1 MKLDRGYV
9 GQDISEKDSLQN
21 DLSIYCGFILKPSIP
36 ILGAAPAQPTEKTS
50 QGFVEFGC
58 PDISATHRWLSKY
71 CVTQPNFET
80 QLGGKMFFFVFFRY
94 LKLYRN
100 MNMIWEW
107 IGKHVNISM
116 DSCIFFGIIKLEI
129 TESSGNQDALST
141 RMISWVF

>member
-80 QLGGKMFFFVFFRY
+80 QLGGKMFFFWFFFD
-94 LKLYRN
+94 
-100 MNMIWEW
+100 I
-107 IGKHVNISM
+107 
-116 DSCIFFGIIKLEI
+116 
-129 TESSGNQDALST
+129 
-141 RMISWVF
+141 